1 MKSKINK
8 YSRVMQLFS
17 NKNFNRIIFISIF
30 LIFVTCLIYSSYVNY
45 QTIIHLNGM
54 SVINWLKSY
63 YWILLHHFSQPLN
76 ANTSWLYI
84 GVPVILF
91 FSWLKPAIK
100 EQKIFSKAIACD
112 FLWMFIHTLA
122 TLGMIYIFIQALESY
137 LVPIFNVSNIHIL
150 EGVHPILEVL
160 VGYLLIELLGW
171 FNHLLRHKIPV
182 LWLFHE
188 VHHAQRGMNPFSLFR
203 VHPVDYLIAEVI
215 IFLPAMFFENT
226 LGIILTYLVI
236 ARFQDALS
244 HSNIKWN
251 FGPLR
256 FIFVTPQSH
265 RVHHSMEPE
274 FFDLNYGVTLCVW
287 DRLFG
292 THSHTDHAY
301 PDTGINDP
309 NFPLENNYKA
319 VSMPIVLLRQFI
331 YPFQK
336 AIKRYWS

>member
-1 MKSKINK
+1 MKPRINK

-17 NKNFNRIIFISIF
+17 NKWFNRIVFIFIMFIF
-30 LIFVTCLIYSSYVNY
+30 SACLAYSSYIKY
-45 QTIIHLNGM
+45 Q
-54 SVINWLKSY
+54 SVILLEGVTVVNWMKSY
-63 YWILLHHFSQPLN
+63 YWILLHHFSQPFN

-84 GVPVILF
+84 GVPLILF
-91 FSWLKPAIK
+91 VTWLKPAIK
-100 EQKIFSKAIACD
+100 RQKIFDKALACD

-122 TLGMIYIFIQALESY
+122 TLGMIYLFILTLERYVVPKFNIFD
-137 LVPIFNVSNIHIL
+137 IHIL
-150 EGVHPILEVL
+150 EGAHPILEIL

-188 VHHAQRGMNPFSLFR
+188 VHHAQKNMNPFSLFR
-203 VHPVDYLIAEVI
+203 VHPVDYLMAEVI

-226 LGIILTYLVI
+226 LGIILTYLII

-256 FIFVTPQSH
+256 YIFVTPQSH
-265 RVHHSMEPE
+265 RVHHSIEPE

-292 THSHTDHAY
+292 THSHTDNAY
-301 PDTGINDP
+301 PETGINDP
-309 NFPLENNYKA
+309 NFPLETKYKA
-319 VSMPIVLLRQFI
+319 VTMPMVLLRQLY
-331 YPFQK
+331 YPFKK
-336 AIKRYWS
+336 AIVKYRL